1 MPQKI
6 NYHIPDAVDCNTMV
20 TALGHDFGVLP
31 SIVMSYERD
40 QVVVLVRCYKLG
52 QPGGDEVQVQAV
64 VRCPLRAARSAYQM
78 QYSALL
84 DCWHQLDR
92 GLLAVASRPIEYN
105 WNGRPK
111 RPARHAE

>member
-1 MPQKI
+1 MPNKI

-20 TALGHDFGVLP
+20 TALGGDFGVLP
-31 SIVMSYERD
+31 KIDVSYERD
-40 QVVVLVRCYKLG
+40 TVVVVVRCYKLG

-64 VRCPLRAARSAYQM
+64 VRSPLRTARSQYQM

-92 GLLAVASRPIEYN
+92 GLLAVARAPIQYN
-105 WNGRPK
+105 WNGRPQ
-111 RPARHAE
+111 RPLRHE